1 MMSRMVPRSV
11 SIADLPFME
20 VGTAEAFLR
29 LEVAMTDILLRRAGF
44 GAGDRCAT
52 PIFIEYP
59 RGKHNLARAGMIEL
73 KDKVIGQRSIDAFHS
88 PLVTSNLALP
98 T

>member
-20 VGTAEAFLR
+20 VGAADAFLR
-29 LEVAMTDILLRRAGF
+29 FEVAMTDILPRRAGF

-52 PIFIEYP
+52 PFY
-59 RGKHNLARAGMIEL
+59 
-73 KDKVIGQRSIDAFHS
+73 
-88 PLVTSNLALP
+88 
-98 T
+98 